1 MHEQHEHILMTS
13 EDRMEAAQ
21 YFTLM
26 VEEEKAAMK
35 RRQQQFD
42 VSLRKKKDEVR
53 KSLTMNS
60 AENKAPDDR

>member
-1 MHEQHEHILMTS
+1 
-13 EDRMEAAQ
+13 
-21 YFTLM
+21 M

-35 RRQQQFD
+35 RRQHQFA

-53 KSLTMNS
+53 KSLTISS